1 MKEQKLSYQ
10 DIYRPKLMFWFFLCI
25 SILYF
30 LMSTEKLYVLF
41 YNKIVFIEKDLKI
54 FYNIFSTL
62 VI

>member
-10 DIYRPKLMFWFFLCI
+10 DIYRPKLMFWFFFVLVY
-25 SILYF
+25 LYF

-41 YNKIVFIEKDLKI
+41 YNKIVFIEKDSKI

>member
-10 DIYRPKLMFWFFLCI
+10 DIYRPKLMFWFFFVLVY
-25 SILYF
+25 LYF

-41 YNKIVFIEKDLKI
+41 YNKIVFIEKDSKI

-62 VI
+62 VV

>member
-10 DIYRPKLMFWFFLCI
+10 DIYRPKLMFWFFFVLVY
-25 SILYF
+25 LYF
-30 LMSTEKLYVLF
+30 PLSTEKLYVLF

>member
-10 DIYRPKLMFWFFLCI
+10 DIYRPKLMFWFFFVLVN
-25 SILYF
+25 LYF